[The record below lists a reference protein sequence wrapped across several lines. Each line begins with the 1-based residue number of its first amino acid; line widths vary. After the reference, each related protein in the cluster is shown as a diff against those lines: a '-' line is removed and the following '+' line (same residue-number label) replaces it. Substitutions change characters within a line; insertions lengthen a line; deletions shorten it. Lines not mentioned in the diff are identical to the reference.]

1 MSTVKVETSGPIAV
15 ITIDRP
21 EVANAIDGPT
31 AAALSDAFRAFEAD
45 AYLLTA
51 VLTGAGGTF
60 CSGADMLAGDLGAK
74 ASVAGDSPTGP
85 TRLDMSKP
93 VVAAIEGHAVA
104 GGLGLALWCDIR
116 VAARDAVFGVFNRR
130 WGVPE
135 MDGATV
141 RLPRIVGQ
149 GHALDMILTGRGVS
163 GEEAQTMGLAN
174 RLVEPGRALD
184 HALELAKTLTQF
196 PQHALRADR
205 LSVIEQWD
213 LTLDAGLLNEFRR
226 GWQAQTAGD
235 QRIDKFLAGKGRH
248 GAFE

>member
-1 MSTVKVETSGPIAV
+1 MSTVRVETTGPIAV

-31 AAALSDAFRAFEAD
+31 SSALADAFRDFETD
-45 AYLLTA
+45 SYLLVA

-60 CSGADMLAGDLGAK
+60 CSGADMVAGDRGAK
-74 ASVAGDSPTGP
+74 ASVAGDSPAGP
-85 TRLDMSKP
+85 TRLVMTKP
-93 VVAAIEGHAVA
+93 VIAAVEGHAVA
-104 GGLGLALWCDIR
+104 GGLSLALWCDIR

-130 WGVPE
+130 WGIPE

-149 GHALDMILTGRGVS
+149 GHALDMILSGRGVS
-163 GEEAQTMGLAN
+163 GDEAQAMGLAN

-184 HALELAKTLTQF
+184 HALELAKTISQF

-205 LSVIEQWD
+205 LSAVEQWD

-226 GWQAQTAGD
+226 GWQAQQAGD

-248 GAFE
+248 GAFD